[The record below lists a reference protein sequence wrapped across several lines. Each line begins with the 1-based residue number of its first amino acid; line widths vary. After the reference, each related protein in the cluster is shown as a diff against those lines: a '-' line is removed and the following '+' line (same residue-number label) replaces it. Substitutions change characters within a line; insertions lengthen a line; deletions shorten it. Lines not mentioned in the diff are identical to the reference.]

1 MLDHRTCEAQ
11 LSIHRVCQFF
21 VFNKSLPRILRRYAR
36 NRFLG
41 ALPFLLSI
49 WNSSGTRIWSISQ
62 AEANMALKSFRGQ
75 QFRQRQA
82 TSAKKADELAGDY
95 DATVT
100 VTVHKE
106 GKYYGYRS
114 KRMELPSVV
123 TVVSSAAADQHTKLD
138 RVRTASKAWLAQLSM
153 LP

>member
-1 MLDHRTCEAQ
+1 
-11 LSIHRVCQFF
+11 
-21 VFNKSLPRILRRYAR
+21 
-36 NRFLG
+36 
-41 ALPFLLSI
+41 
-49 WNSSGTRIWSISQ
+49 
-62 AEANMALKSFRGQ
+62 MALKSFRGQ

-82 TSAKKADELAGDY
+82 TSAKEADELAGDY

-114 KRMELPSVV
+114 KRMELPSLV

-138 RVRTASKAWLAQLSM
+138 RVRTASKAWLA
-153 LP
+153 